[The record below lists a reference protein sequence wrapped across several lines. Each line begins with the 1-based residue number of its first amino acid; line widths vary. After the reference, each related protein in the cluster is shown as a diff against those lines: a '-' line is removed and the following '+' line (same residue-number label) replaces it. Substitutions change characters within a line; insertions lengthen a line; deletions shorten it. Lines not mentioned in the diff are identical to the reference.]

1 MNEQTWKFTG
11 EVQTH
16 ILKARGSEIFLSVC
30 TCPLGRPRETEL
42 GGLHHRCSSALPS
55 LANSSHSVF
64 SLKTSTT
71 VDSSLRKDAGQ
82 MTGTNGQLC
91 YFKLELQESLT
102 VLQSEMRS
110 EGSTDKYP
118 AIQSIFI
125 VQLICAILGAKDI
138 LVSEMDKVSTPKVLI
153 RSPRAT

>member
-55 LANSSHSVF
+55 LSNSSHSVF
-64 SLKTSTT
+64 SLKISTT

-91 YFKLELQESLT
+91 YFKLELQGSLT
-102 VLQSEMRS
+102 VLQSEMCS
-110 EGSTDKYP
+110 EGSTDKNP

-125 VQLICAILGAKDI
+125 MQLICAILGAKDI
-138 LVSEMDKVSTPKVLI
+138 LVSEMDKVSTPKVQ
-153 RSPRAT
+153 S

>member
-55 LANSSHSVF
+55 LSNSSHSVF
-64 SLKTSTT
+64 SLKISTT

-91 YFKLELQESLT
+91 YFKLELQGSLT
-102 VLQSEMRS
+102 VLQSEMCS
-110 EGSTDKYP
+110 EGSTDKNP
-118 AIQSIFI
+118 AIQSIFSM
-125 VQLICAILGAKDI
+125 QLICAILGAKDI
-138 LVSEMDKVSTPKVLI
+138 LVSEMDKVSTPKVQ
-153 RSPRAT
+153 S